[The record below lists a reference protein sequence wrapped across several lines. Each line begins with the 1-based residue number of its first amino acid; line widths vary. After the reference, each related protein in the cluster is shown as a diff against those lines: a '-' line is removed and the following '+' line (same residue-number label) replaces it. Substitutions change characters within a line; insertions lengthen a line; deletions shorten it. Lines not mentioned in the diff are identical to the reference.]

1 MLRFSIRFTF
11 QTNLGGPN
19 HDLENFPNVS
29 GALDLLFR
37 CTTTLTTN
45 LWRSFTR
52 LTFYI
57 VLGVPNRDLENLR
70 NDTGAREAL
79 VVGFAA
85 HVVFQTNFEG
95 PNHDLE
101 NRPNVPGDTFDIS
114 E

>member
-1 MLRFSIRFTF
+1 MIFK
-11 QTNLGGPN
+11 
-19 HDLENFPNVS
+19 
-29 GALDLLFR
+29 
-37 CTTTLTTN
+37 
-45 LWRSFTR
+45 
-52 LTFYI
+52 
-57 VLGVPNRDLENLR
+57 NLR

-101 NRPNVPGDTFDIS
+101 NLPNVPGDTFDIS

>member
-1 MLRFSIRFTF
+1 MFIF
-11 QTNLGGPN
+11 QSNLGGPN
-19 HDLENFPNVS
+19 HDLDHFPSGS

-37 CTTTLTTN
+37 RTTTRTAN
-45 LWRSFTR
+45 LKRSLAR
-52 LTFYI
+52 LTFDI
-57 VLGVPNRDLENLR
+57 VLGVPTRDLENLR

-101 NRPNVPGDTFDIS
+101 NLPNVPGDTFDIS